1 VRLRKIIVYD
11 LDDFICRCGTPGLGP
26 VSTLES
32 GKNSTRLRCGNCGRI
47 YMVQKKEKKTRIS
60 NLPMSFGSR
69 SLHWNNITADSSG
82 LNGIIETF
90 YEIKELPKEKNPA

>member
-11 LDDFICRCGTPGLGP
+11 LDDFICRCGTSGIGL
-26 VSTLES
+26 VSDLEN
-32 GKNSTRLRCGNCGRI
+32 GKGSTRLRCGNCGRT
-47 YMVQKKEKKTRIS
+47 YTVQKKEKKTRIS

-69 SLHWNNITADSSG
+69 SMHWNDITADSGG

-90 YEIKELPKEKNPA
+90 YEIKELPQEKNPA